1 MRSAFKSAAIA
12 AALGASVLTFN
23 VANAASL
30 VIVGPADVERELDV
44 NNNKPGIAH
53 FNPGPGTSSVLS
65 QIDDFIDTGT
75 TDRDLNTEVLNIF
88 NGNSNGLNRGLAVD
102 GLAGVS
108 SVTLNFTYFG
118 SEAGYFNLA
127 FEDSNGGRDV
137 IFTENATIG
146 STVQRTFTVDQL
158 GGTPALLPFV
168 FETSAGTRRA
178 DNRGNI
184 DGQLELAFLDIID
197 LNSFGFVNGSTIAFF
212 GDGGG
217 GFDKDLDDLVIGIG
231 IQSITTVPV
240 PPAAI
245 LLLSGLFGLGA
256 LKRMRRGGASA

>member
-1 MRSAFKSAAIA
+1 MRTALKTFAIVA
-12 AALGASVLTFN
+12 TLGASAFTYS

-30 VIVGPADVERELDV
+30 VILGPPDLQRELDV
-44 NNNKPGIAH
+44 NNTKPNIAT
-53 FNPGPGTSSVLS
+53 FNPGPNTSSILS
-65 QIDDFIDTGT
+65 QIDNFIDTGS
-75 TDRDLNTEVLNIF
+75 TDRTLNNETLSIF
-88 NGNSNGLNRGLAVD
+88 NSSSNGQNRGLAID
-102 GLAGVS
+102 GLAGLA
-108 SVTLNFTYFG
+108 SVTIQFTYFG
-118 SEAGYFNLA
+118 SEAGFFNLA
-127 FEDSNGGRDV
+127 FEDSNGGMDL
-137 IFTENATIG
+137 IFDETAAIG

-158 GGTPALLPFV
+158 GGAPALLPFV
-168 FETSAGTRRA
+168 FQTSQGTKRA

-197 LNSFGFVNGSTIAFF
+197 LNALGFPNASTIAFF

-231 IQSITTVPV
+231 VASVTAVPV

-256 LKRMRRGGASA
+256 LKRLRRGGMTA